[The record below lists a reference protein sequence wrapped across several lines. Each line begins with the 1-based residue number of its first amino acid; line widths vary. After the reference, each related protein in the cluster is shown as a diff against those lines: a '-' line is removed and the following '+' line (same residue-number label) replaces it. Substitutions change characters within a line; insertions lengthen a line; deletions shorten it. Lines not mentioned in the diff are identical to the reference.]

1 MLHLTQLPRTC
12 SLVLFAL
19 LVSFCLL
26 SCASGSTEQQGQTLF
41 EPNTD
46 DWMINGDANWDYI
59 DDQWIAR
66 LDSGTGFVMT
76 KGMFEDFE
84 LTLDFYPDSTVN
96 SGIYIRCK
104 DAMIS
109 ASDCYELNIWDLHP
123 NQDNRTGAVVARA
136 KPLKY
141 VETLNQWNSYRISVK
156 GDHLQAWVNDQ
167 QTADLHNSDLATGY
181 LALQAAMG
189 GEVRFRNVRLTKL

>member
-1 MLHLTQLPRTC
+1 MLQLTFILRTY
-12 SLVLFAL
+12 SFVLFAL

-26 SCASGSTEQQGQTLF
+26 SCSSGSTQQQGQTLF
-41 EPNTD
+41 DPTTD
-46 DWMINGDANWDYI
+46 DWTINGDANWEYI

-76 KGMFEDFE
+76 KDMFDNFE

-123 NQDNRTGAVVARA
+123 NQDNRTGAVVNRA
-136 KPLKY
+136 TPLTHL
-141 VETLNQWNSYRISVK
+141 ETLNQWNSFRIRVK

-167 QTADLHNSDLATGY
+167 QTADLHNNDLATGY

-189 GEVRFRNVRLTKL
+189 GEVRFRNVRLTEL